1 MNTLTATAGHTRYG
15 LVIVAVSCL
24 PSRVS
29 TPDSTHQLVVVANRL
44 PVQAGAEDDGAT
56 TWTRSPGG
64 LVSALEPTLR
74 GVDAVWVGW
83 SGRYAPDPYA
93 SDDYGLTLEPVPDG
107 IGPCALDEVELT
119 QDEVDGFYE
128 GFSNSALW
136 PLYHDGIATPSFH
149 RHHWEPY
156 REVNRRFAER
166 VAALAAPDATV
177 WVHDY
182 QLQLVPQL
190 LRERRPDLTI
200 GFFNHIPFPP
210 PELFRQLPWRDEVLA
225 GLLGADLIGMQT
237 EGDTATLLEAAVGL
251 LGLTVEGDSVEV
263 PDVLTHT
270 GIRRCVVGT
279 FPISIDAAEYDAIA
293 RTPEAVDAAAE
304 IRATLGNPR
313 HVLLGV
319 DRLDYTKGIDVR
331 LTAFSEL
338 LAEGEL
344 PVGDTV
350 FVQIATPSRENVD
363 DYKRARDDI
372 ELIIGRA
379 IGENGLIGA
388 PPIQYVHQ
396 PLDRESLVAFYLAA
410 DVMIVTPY
418 RDGMNL
424 VCKEFVASRLGG
436 DGALV
441 LSEFAGAANELRDA
455 FLVNPFDADGM
466 KSAMLD
472 AVRADDAD
480 LRRRMATMRT
490 QVFEHD
496 GARWAREFLGALDDV
511 RRLDSRRASA

>member
-1 MNTLTATAGHTRYG
+1 VT
-15 LVIVAVSCL
+15 
-24 PSRVS
+24 PSE
-29 TPDSTHQLVVVANRL
+29 TTHDFVVVANRL
-44 PVQAGAEDDGAT
+44 PVAASTDDDGTT
-56 TWTRSPGG
+56 TWSRSPGG

-83 SGRYAPDPYA
+83 SGRNAPDPYA
-93 SDDYGLTLEPVPDG
+93 SEDWGLRLDPVPEG

-119 QDEVDGFYE
+119 LDEVDGFYE

-156 REVNRRFAER
+156 REVNRKFADR
-166 VAALAAPDATV
+166 VAVLAAEGATV

-182 QLQLVPQL
+182 QLQLVPRL

-225 GLLGADLIGMQT
+225 GLLGADLVGMQT
-237 EGDTATLLEAAVGL
+237 EGDSANLLEAAAGL
-251 LGLTVEGDSVEV
+251 LGLAVDGDAVEV
-263 PDVLTHT
+263 PDVLRTS
-270 GIRRCVVGT
+270 GSRRSVVRT
-279 FPISIDAAEYDAIA
+279 FPISIDSGEYDAIA
-293 RTPEAVDAAAE
+293 RTAEVVDAAAG
-304 IRATLGNPR
+304 IRATLGNPK

-344 PVGDTV
+344 PIGDTV

-424 VCKEFVASRLGG
+424 VCKEFVASRHNG

-441 LSEFAGAANELRDA
+441 LSEFAGAANELVDA

-480 LRRRMATMRT
+480 LRRRMKTMRA

-496 GARWAREFLGALDDV
+496 GARWANDFLSALDAT
-511 RRLDSRRASA
+511 RRPA

>member
-1 MNTLTATAGHTRYG
+1 MGWSQGGPHAYG
-15 LVIVAVSCL
+15 REVT
-24 PSRVS
+24 
-29 TPDSTHQLVVVANRL
+29 TPDTTYDLVVVANRL
-44 PVQAGAEDDGAT
+44 PVQASTDDDGTT
-56 TWTRSPGG
+56 TWSRSPGG

-93 SDDYGLTLEPVPDG
+93 TDDWGRTLDPLPEG
-107 IGPCALDEVELT
+107 IGPCAVDEVELT
-119 QDEVDGFYE
+119 RDEVDGFYE

-136 PLYHDGIATPSFH
+136 PLYHDGIATASFH

-156 REVNRRFAER
+156 REVNRRFADR
-166 VAALAAPDATV
+166 VAALAAEGATI

-182 QLQLVPQL
+182 QLQLVPRM

-225 GLLGADLIGMQT
+225 GLLGADLVGMQT
-237 EGDTATLLEAAVGL
+237 DGDTANLLEAVSGLLHLVVEGDTV
-251 LGLTVEGDSVEV
+251 VV
-263 PDVLTHT
+263 PDVVSPT
-270 GIRRCVVGT
+270 GSHRSAVRT
-279 FPISIDAAEYDAIA
+279 FPISIDAGEYDAIA

-304 IRATLGNPR
+304 IRATLGNPK

-331 LTAFSEL
+331 LKAFSEL
-338 LAEGEL
+338 LAEEEL
-344 PVGDTV
+344 PLGETV
-350 FVQIATPSRENVD
+350 FVQIATPSRENVE

-372 ELIIGRA
+372 ELIVGRA
-379 IGENGLIGA
+379 IGDHGLIGA

-424 VCKEFVASRLGG
+424 VCKEYVASRHNG

-441 LSEFAGAANELRDA
+441 LSEFAGAANELSDA

-466 KSAMLD
+466 KAAMLE

-480 LRRRMATMRT
+480 LRTRMRTMRA

-496 GARWAREFLGALDDV
+496 GARWADDFLTAL
-511 RRLDSRRASA
+511 ASTRSTA